1 MTRTDASTDASEL
14 LDSLEGTYAAFRR
27 RIPQPARQHQL
38 HLRGLQPGG
47 RPRPEVLRPPW
58 VVGPTADCWPGRAGR
73 ARRHRGPSAAEGCRR
88 QPRQPPRL
96 GPPDRCRGFGLSI
109 DPAGLGLRPFEETYD
124 ELGPVSGQVID
135 LGERWETARVT
146 RGAPTVPGRGRSR
159 RACAPGGGLGLAHR
173 PSSSGR
179 MGRPLADGRVDGR
192 RPPRDRHHQPV
203 CRRPPVDPR
212 GGRRVAP
219 LRAARPAGTNRP
231 AGPNDL
237 DVGAPPDSRRD
248 ATPASLDAPAACPWR
263 VTRPEGLVDELQES
277 VGRLEHLLGGAGAH

>member
-1 MTRTDASTDASEL
+1 MPR
-14 LDSLEGTYAAFRR
+14 F
-27 RIPQPARQHQL
+27 
-38 HLRGLQPGG
+38 
-47 RPRPEVLRPPW
+47 RPEHRPGWPRAPTVRGDLRRAGAGQRP
-58 VVGPTADCWPGRAGR
+58 GDRPGRALGDGSC
-73 ARRHRGPSAAEGCRR
+73 HPGS
-88 QPRQPPRL
+88 
-96 GPPDRCRGFGLSI
+96 GPP
-109 DPAGLGLRPFEETYD
+109 
-124 ELGPVSGQVID
+124 
-135 LGERWETARVT
+135 
-146 RGAPTVPGRGRSR
+146 VPGRGRSR

-248 ATPASLDAPAACPWR
+248 ATPASLDAPAACPPWR
-263 VTRPEGLVDELQES
+263 VTRPEAGGRAPG
-277 VGRLEHLLGGAGAH
+277 VGGAAGAPLGGAGAH